1 MENNQ
6 YQIGDKALLNTL
18 ELRAPVIPLN
28 VIEILKFIKLG
39 QPTIALISDI
49 GTAWDS
55 KLTYNSFIKTS
66 GVEFRFAL
74 TFSNMPL
81 FIFSYGLAQEN
92 KKWAESLK
100 FNDQTQL
107 PEPYFQWTLINPF

>member
-1 MENNQ
+1 MVPFEDAH
-6 YQIGDKALLNTL
+6 ICPASSICAR
-18 ELRAPVIPLN
+18 EIPV
-28 VIEILKFIKLG
+28 
-39 QPTIALISDI
+39 
-49 GTAWDS
+49 
-55 KLTYNSFIKTS
+55 SFSICDHS
-66 GVEFRFAL
+66 VCAIFAL

-100 FNDQTQL
+100 FNDHTQL